1 MKSIP
6 IWALPLVLV
15 LSPLTTA
22 CSSESVTANAAASEQ
37 MPQVP
42 PPAYEQ
48 VLTHKLLRCGL
59 RNGGFTVK
67 YEDELQSVEIV
78 IDKNA
83 GVSAKHFEC
92 IRNAVGYEMVSFKD
106 PALQQ
111 AYQDRAFEASKP
123 KILADAQAELERRGV
138 LDGFP
143 ERSKFRSDK
152 LFAEALERQC
162 DMEPGS
168 FFVQSQ
174 WGLIGQ
180 PSKDRLSKTDADRMS
195 CLMAAIAFVSAKDED
210 FKFSFIGNEAVAP
223 ES

>member
-1 MKSIP
+1 MID
-6 IWALPLVLV
+6 
-15 LSPLTTA
+15 
-22 CSSESVTANAAASEQ
+22 

-48 VLTHKLLRCGL
+48 VLTQKLLQCGL

-78 IDKNA
+78 IDREA
-83 GVSAKHFEC
+83 GASAENLDC
-92 IRNAVGYEMVSFKD
+92 IKQAAGHEIVTFKD
-106 PALQQ
+106 PELRQ
-111 AYQDRAFEASKP
+111 AYQDRVFEALKP
-123 KILADAQAELERRGV
+123 TMLADSRAELVKHGV

-143 ERSKFRSDK
+143 ERSEFGSDK

-162 DMEPGS
+162 GLKPGS

-180 PSKDRLSKTDADRMS
+180 PKLGRQNKADEDRMS
-195 CLMAAIAFVSAKDED
+195 CLMAAVMYVSAKGED
-210 FKFSFIGNEAVAP
+210 FKFGFIGNEAFAP
-223 ES
+223 EK